1 PEQLQCRTV
10 CGQGAVRCVRFN
22 ADGNYCLTGGADKSL
37 KLWNP
42 AKSLLLRSYLGHGQE
57 VLAVACACDNANLAS
72 GGEDKMVAYW
82 DTASGTAVRKYRSH
96 LARVGALDFSPD
108 ATLLASGSV
117 DCTVR
122 LWDLRSKA
130 QAPVQLL
137 TDARDSV
144 TAVAVHS
151 WRIYT
156 ASLDGRLRCYD
167 ARKGRLAEDNLCK
180 PLIGL
185 CATRDGRCILA
196 SCSDARLRLI
206 DRDTGDLLASY
217 SGHSVADLSVECDVS
232 AGDSLVLSG
241 SAGGSGELI
250 CWDLLSGEL
259 RCRLRHP
266 AAEPARAG
274 VRTQAS
280 VVQSVSAHP
289 KLCRVLTA
297 MGDAVFLWADPAHAI
312 ADEPQ

>member
-96 LARVGALDFSPD
+96 LARVGALAFSPD

-167 ARKGRLAEDNLCK
+167 ARKGAVAEGLWFESFFYVSFRVHVEGPLFISASVRIVSRLGRMALSAAC
-180 PLIGL
+180 
-185 CATRDGRCILA
+185 GRCA
-196 SCSDARLRLI
+196 EGSHCLREL
-206 DRDTGDLLASY
+206 G
-217 SGHSVADLSVECDVS
+217 LSS
-232 AGDSLVLSG
+232 N
-241 SAGGSGELI
+241 
-250 CWDLLSGEL
+250 
-259 RCRLRHP
+259 
-266 AAEPARAG
+266 
-274 VRTQAS
+274 QA
-280 VVQSVSAHP
+280 
-289 KLCRVLTA
+289 
-297 MGDAVFLWADPAHAI
+297 
-312 ADEPQ
+312 

>member
-1 PEQLQCRTV
+1 TTPEQLQCRTV

-108 ATLLASGSV
+108 ATLLASSVGHFLTCPTLLASGSV

-167 ARKGRLAEDNLCK
+167 ARKGAVAE
-180 PLIGL
+180 GL
-185 CATRDGRCILA
+185 WFEICFVKKYICAIWCTCRPHKDRC
-196 SCSDARLRLI
+196 SFLRQ
-206 DRDTGDLLASY
+206 
-217 SGHSVADLSVECDVS
+217 
-232 AGDSLVLSG
+232 SG
-241 SAGGSGELI
+241 S
-250 CWDLLSGEL
+250 
-259 RCRLRHP
+259 
-266 AAEPARAG
+266 
-274 VRTQAS
+274 
-280 VVQSVSAHP
+280 
-289 KLCRVLTA
+289 
-297 MGDAVFLWADPAHAI
+297 
-312 ADEPQ
+312 